1 MNLLFIALTISLGI
15 YILFVIFFLS
25 GLYRIKQ
32 NKYEVSDWP
41 LASIVIPARNEEKN
55 LPNIFQDLAQ
65 LDYPKNKL
73 EIILVDDRSTDN
85 TGDLMDHFCKKNPNS
100 FHIKIAD
107 RSKTMTPKKHALTK
121 GIDSSNGEYIL
132 STDADCRIPPGWVK
146 SMVKTLHGD
155 VGIVVGA
162 SSIDHLKHSS
172 LIHYQLIDFLALV
185 AANAGAI
192 GWGFSWTGTGQNL
205 AYKRTFFDEIG
216 GFHPVKDRV
225 SGDDIYLVQAIGGR
239 YGSVFNSDPASFVK
253 TQPVEKV
260 GEFIS
265 QRIRWSSNS
274 RYAARTDLFFLF
286 FLLNAFILNAS
297 FFIALFNPATYVI
310 LPMIFGF
317 KFISDA
323 LVIFSGAAKLHIQLP
338 SIMFIV
344 WSILQPVYI
353 PLVGLGGL
361 IGKFKWK
368 P

>member
-1 MNLLFIALTISLGI
+1 M
-15 YILFVIFFLS
+15 
-25 GLYRIKQ
+25 
-32 NKYEVSDWP
+32 
-41 LASIVIPARNEEKN
+41 
-55 LPNIFQDLAQ
+55 
-65 LDYPKNKL
+65 
-73 EIILVDDRSTDN
+73 
-85 TGDLMDHFCKKNPNS
+85 
-100 FHIKIAD
+100 
-107 RSKTMTPKKHALTK
+107 
-121 GIDSSNGEYIL
+121 
-132 STDADCRIPPGWVK
+132 
-146 SMVKTLHGD
+146 
-155 VGIVVGA
+155 
-162 SSIDHLKHSS
+162 
-172 LIHYQLIDFLALV
+172 IDFLAFG

-286 FLLNAFILNAS
+286 FLLNAFILNTS

-323 LVIFSGAAKLHIQLP
+323 LVIFLGAAKLHIQLP

-361 IGKFKWK
+361 IGKFNWK